1 MVMKITGEI
10 KVIDNTKKPLSEY
23 IKKELLKSR
32 NAKFAVGYFYLSGW
46 NLINDGVPSAAP
58 KDFLKLVIG
67 NSPDIDAGISKDEFK
82 LRFLEEISKHS
93 NSDTV
98 ENLCNLIRNEIVK
111 IRAYTQ
117 GRLHSKLYLFTG
129 DNRQVAIV
137 GSSNLTSAGLFKN
150 KELNIILQNVDTIKE
165 LDKWFEELWE
175 ESEDIQ
181 EEILEL
187 IEAGKN
193 IGINFGKFVTPKQL
207 FKILVWKW
215 FDGMVEP
222 VQKKG
227 VLAEFQLIGVINAIR
242 IISEFNGVIIADS
255 VGLGKSFIGATIIE
269 EYLRGK
275 LPNWDPNRF
284 GIKKERKALLIL
296 PPSLIP
302 QWEYLLTSGE
312 YFFSRS
318 EGFYLKPISSGSAR
332 FRKYTIFH
340 KTRGKVGEI
349 AFLSMDKFSAYSQE
363 DIINMGLN
371 YDYDL
376 ILIDE
381 AHRLRNRATKRWKNA
396 RVLRFKDKSISYQ
409 NKFIL
414 LTATPLNNTIWD
426 IYNLIKVFSDDFFSA
441 FKSKGIDITQ
451 LFMEFREAKKKW
463 KEDPLKYE
471 AQLQR
476 IAQKIK
482 EEVLDNTMI
491 LRTRKYI
498 LQTFGKDGKIK
509 IGERELIF
517 QDPKPDR
524 VTYKEITGGQY
535 QRYWEFIK
543 TLPEYFEKLEF
554 EYVNL
559 YTSGYIILGSSPE
572 ETTPAQAEEEFVKV
586 SLSSILKLLLAKRI
600 ESSIFAFERTLNK
613 MYGKNHSIYTILK
626 SYIPKLKVA
635 KTDRAKFDKYVMNLG
650 EDLLRVLQKE
660 DVESKLLT
668 ELGEEPET
676 YNTKLVILSKFVEKG
691 AQIQLPEF
699 KTTEELLHHVHRKHL
714 EHALIRGMTSVSF
727 KIKSDI
733 TVMKAILS
741 KLEEVKVRKNGSN
754 EPEVIGYLTEESE
767 KIPIYNYYD
776 PKLERLKE
784 IIKTEFLRKKCII
797 FTQYKDTAKYL
808 YAYLSYWAPNQA
820 ALQYL
825 VRGDNQL
832 KIGLVTGELDVEQ
845 KEHIIK
851 RFAPIANNSR
861 DVAERY
867 GEIEILISTDSLSEG
882 VNLQDADAVIN
893 YDLPWNPM
901 IIVQRVGR
909 VSRIGNEKEVIVK
922 NFFPAE
928 EIEITLGVLSKLKEK
943 IKDITILVGKE
954 FQILSSD
961 EDVSLET
968 FGEKLKSLAELSLS
982 QLEETSQSEEFKL
995 IKGGMPQDVVE
1006 EFELLDYIQNELGL
1020 TKKDFEDI
1028 KDLLHFNRPLY
1039 TFTNMGRLFGM
1050 VEIRQG
1056 KRVTGKKVLVV
1067 DETGVSETGCTTLK
1081 YLWTE
1086 AGTPKSPNLPT
1097 LEKRLNALHRYSKNT
1112 LLAKHSKGAPLR
1124 GFIAEL
1130 YRIMEQHTVQAILTR
1145 DVTPERI
1152 KLAKTY
1158 LSMAELT
1165 TSEIKE
1171 LKEHLLRTGG
1181 LKTKGKKLVPADFP
1195 RLVNGIIEYFDR
1207 FHSNITDKNVSY
1219 RLIGWWM

>member
-1 MVMKITGEI
+1 M
-10 KVIDNTKKPLSEY
+10 
-23 IKKELLKSR
+23 
-32 NAKFAVGYFYLSGW
+32 
-46 NLINDGVPSAAP
+46 
-58 KDFLKLVIG
+58 
-67 NSPDIDAGISKDEFK
+67 
-82 LRFLEEISKHS
+82 LR
-93 NSDTV
+93 DV
-98 ENLCNLIRNEIVK
+98 E
-111 IRAYTQ
+111 
-117 GRLHSKLYLFTG
+117 
-129 DNRQVAIV
+129 
-137 GSSNLTSAGLFKN
+137 
-150 KELNIILQNVDTIKE
+150 TIKE
-165 LDKWFEELWE
+165 LDRWFEELWE

-187 IEAGKN
+187 IEAGRR
-193 IGINFGKFVTPKQL
+193 IGLNFGKFVTPKQL

-215 FDGMVEP
+215 FDGMIEP
-222 VQKKG
+222 VEKKE

-302 QWEYLLTSGE
+302 QWEYLFTSGE

-318 EGFYLKPISSGSAR
+318 EGFYLKHIPSDSAR
-332 FRKYTIFH
+332 FQRYIIFH
-340 KTRGKVGEI
+340 KTKGELGEI
-349 AFLSMDKFSAYSQE
+349 AFLSMDKFSTYSQE
-363 DIINMGLN
+363 EIISMGLN

-396 RVLRFKDKSISYQ
+396 RMLRFKDKSIPYQ

-509 IGERELIF
+509 IGERKLIF
-517 QDPKPDR
+517 QDPKPER
-524 VTYKEITGGQY
+524 VTYKEISGGPY
-535 QRYWEFIK
+535 KRYWEFIRV
-543 TLPEYFEKLEF
+543 LPEYFEKLEF

-559 YTSGYIILGSSPE
+559 YTSGYIVLGSTPE
-572 ETTPAQAEEEFVKV
+572 ETTPAQAEEEFIKV

-613 MYGKNHSIYTILK
+613 MYDKNRSIYTTLK
-626 SYIPKLKVA
+626 RYIPKLKVA
-635 KTDRAKFDKYVMNLG
+635 KTNRVEFDRYVLSLG
-650 EDLLRVLQKE
+650 EELLSVLGKK
-660 DVESKLLT
+660 DVESSLLG
-668 ELGEEPET
+668 ELGGEAET
-676 YNTKLVILSKFVEKG
+676 YNTKLMILSKFIEKG
-691 AQIQLPEF
+691 VQIQLPEF
-699 KTTEELLHHVHRKHL
+699 KTTEELLHYIHKKHL
-714 EHALIRGMTSVSF
+714 EQALIMGITTVST

-733 TVMKAILS
+733 TVMGDILS
-741 KLEEVKVRKNGSN
+741 KLEEVKVRKASSN
-754 EPEVIGYLTEESE
+754 EPEELGYLTDETE
-767 KIPIYNYYD
+767 KVPIYSYYD

-784 IIKTEFLRKKCII
+784 IIKTEFLRRKYII

-808 YAYLSYWAPNQA
+808 HAALKQWIPHQA
-820 ALQYL
+820 VLQYL
-825 VRGDNQL
+825 IQEGNKL

-861 DVAERY
+861 DVAEKY

-995 IKGGMPQDVVE
+995 IKGGMPKDVVE

-1020 TKKDFEDI
+1020 TKKDFEEI

-1039 TFTNMGRLFGM
+1039 TFLNTKKLFGV
-1050 VEIRQG
+1050 VEIHQG

-1067 DETGVSETGCTTLK
+1067 DEKGVSEMGCTALKQLWHEPGTLK
-1081 YLWTE
+1081 
-1086 AGTPKSPNLPT
+1086 PPNLLT
-1097 LEKRLNALHRYSKNT
+1097 LEEQLNALHRYSKNT
-1112 LLAKHSKGAPLR
+1112 LLARHSKGSPLK
-1124 GFIAEL
+1124 GFIAEI
-1130 YRIMEQHTVQAILTR
+1130 YRTLEQHTVQAILTK

-1158 LSMAELT
+1158 LSMAELS

-1181 LKTKGKKLVPADFP
+1181 LKTRGKKLVLADFP
-1195 RLVNGIIEYFDR
+1195 KLVNGIIEYFDR

-1219 RLIGWWM
+1219 KLIGWWT